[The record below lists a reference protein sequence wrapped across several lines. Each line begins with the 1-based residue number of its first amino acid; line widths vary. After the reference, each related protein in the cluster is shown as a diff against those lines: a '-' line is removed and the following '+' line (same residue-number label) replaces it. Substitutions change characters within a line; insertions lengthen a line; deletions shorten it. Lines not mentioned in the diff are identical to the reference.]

1 MIVLSFNLQGSF
13 FFNEYLLE
21 AKRLERSQEGEKG
34 GVVYAWAEYY
44 LQPAFWLLGRSRLC
58 HSWALLGSVTS
69 PGGTRQLFSTVCSEN
84 EARENALNWLGWF
97 AFKEFLIDDIAHE
110 QTIICREGYNLVPRV
125 FVPYCACWLD
135 ETSDRWSRGTKTL
148 GTRVGRIGKLI
159 ADHAVGF
166 PNEREENLH
175 RMITGFA
182 S

>member
-44 LQPAFWLLGRSRLC
+44 LQPAFWLLGRYRLC

-69 PGGTRQLFSTVCSEN
+69 PGGTRQLFSRVCSEN

-110 QTIICREGYNLVPRV
+110 QTIICREGFKGKDTIWYLESSSLTAHAGLTRR
-125 FVPYCACWLD
+125 ATAGQG
-135 ETSDRWSRGTKTL
+135 ERRRWVRGWE
-148 GTRVGRIGKLI
+148 G
-159 ADHAVGF
+159 
-166 PNEREENLH
+166 
-175 RMITGFA
+175 
-182 S
+182 